1 MKELDWIKE
10 QSILFDSWGF
20 KPLWEMSK
28 LEMESEAFTLD
39 NCIYMMYDLKL
50 TEFKGMDLDCLK
62 ERLEQLYTQLG
73 KIELEYGE

>member
-28 LEMESEAFTLD
+28 LEMEEEAFTLH
-39 NCIYMMYDLKL
+39 NVIRLMLDLKL
-50 TEFKGMDLDCLK
+50 TEFKGMDLDCLE
-62 ERLEQLYTQLG
+62 ERLEQLYTQLY
-73 KIELEYGE
+73 KIRWK

>member
-28 LEMESEAFTLD
+28 LEMEEEAFTLN
-39 NCIYMMYDLKL
+39 NCIGMMYNLKL
-50 TEFKGMDLDCLK
+50 TEFKGMDLDCLE
-62 ERLEQLYTQLG
+62 ERLEQLYTQLY
-73 KIELEYGE
+73 KIRWK

>member
-28 LEMESEAFTLD
+28 LEMEEEAFTLD
-39 NCIYMMYDLKL
+39 NCIGIMYHSKL
-50 TEFKGMDLDCLK
+50 TEFQGMDLDCLE
-62 ERLEQLYTQLG
+62 ERLAQLYDQLY
-73 KIELEYGE
+73 KIKYGNQ